1 MGDYSRLPALAKQLV
16 DQKVRVILA
25 GNERSGFI
33 AAKIPAPIFQL
44 WLLLAIRWKNS
55 SAASRDP
62 AEMRQELAA
71 FRQILSENASTT

>member
-25 GNERSGFI
+25 GNERSLI
-33 AAKIPAPIFQL
+33 AAKDTGADIPIVVVACD
-44 WLLLAIRWKNS
+44 LLENS

-62 AEMRQELAA
+62 AEMGQGLAV
-71 FRQILSENASTT
+71 FRLN